1 MYKVIFL
8 LIVSSFLSFSND
20 RHTSLI
26 STGVEIDYINAT
38 GEKKRITV
46 KREIDPECKDIH
58 ISNDVFWEERYASK
72 KVSRDCKSTFITS
85 AGKTIYPMQIHKD
98 IQTFGE
104 MEVMAFIKKMQD
116 DKSMLFIDSRDEEW
130 YEYRTIPGAE
140 NMHYVYITMPKVFEK
155 EYIASLEKLG
165 IIQKDNS
172 FDFSKAKTILLFC
185 NGSWCSQSPKMIKAL
200 LDLGYPP
207 EKIKWYRGGIQAWLV
222 AGMTSTRK

>member
-72 KVSRDCKSTFITS
+72 KVSSDCKSTFITS

-140 NMHYVYITMPKVFEK
+140 NMHYVYITIPKVFEK
-155 EYIASLEKLG
+155 EYKASLEKLG